1 MANREPLKH
10 LNIPE
15 SLGIGEGGATL
26 PKLYDYF
33 KQIDDYIDELKN
45 QSGAGDMK
53 KEVYDTDDSGKV
65 DEAENVSW
73 GNVSGKPSS
82 YPPET
87 HNHDESYAPINHNH
101 EGTYAPVSHAH
112 ATGVTQIADPAT
124 VELADVAEKVNELIA
139 ALQG

>member
-1 MANREPLKH
+1 MAKQEPLKH
-10 LNIPE
+10 LKIPK
-15 SLGIGEGGATL
+15 SIGIGEGGATL

-45 QSGAGDMK
+45 QSGAGDMTK
-53 KEVYDTDDSGKV
+53 AVYDTNDNGIV

-73 GNVSGKPSS
+73 ENVSGKPSS

-87 HNHDESYAPINHNH
+87 HNHDELYAPINHNH
-101 EGTYAPVSHAH
+101 DDTYAPVSHAH

-124 VELADVAEKVNELIA
+124 AELADVAEKVNELIA